1 MDIYR
6 PSTRDSQRAFLQSQQ
21 QQPRYS
27 HDRRVSQ
34 ATSGAT
40 TAVQSQLSL
49 TSPLYLDEKSVVEPP
64 LPDPLRVQ
72 GSVNVP
78 GTYPLATVNVAQR
91 NGAQPG
97 GFNWPSDGDLDPL
110 PRYPGTPAAAPST
123 LAVPPIEREKKPRA
137 PGTICGVR
145 RGPFLLLSAVA
156 GLVLLAIA
164 VGVGVVVGLSKKP
177 SDDEIAASLSSPKS
191 STTDHPLPN
200 NLQTTIF
207 LTATYTPTPTSTAT
221 SGTPSATPTGLGCPQ
236 SQGQHYTS
244 NNNKKFITLCGVDY
258 SDDGEAKNISNAK
271 VKSLRDCLELCSKKK
286 ECTGAGW
293 GVMERDKVGEH
304 TCWMKNGLNSSHEA
318 RGGWA
323 FGVLLGE

>member
-1 MDIYR
+1 MMK
-6 PSTRDSQRAFLQSQQ
+6 
-21 QQPRYS
+21 
-27 HDRRVSQ
+27 
-34 ATSGAT
+34 
-40 TAVQSQLSL
+40 SQLG
-49 TSPLYLDEKSVVEPP
+49 K
-64 LPDPLRVQ
+64 
-72 GSVNVP
+72 
-78 GTYPLATVNVAQR
+78 AIA
-91 NGAQPG
+91 
-97 GFNWPSDGDLDPL
+97 
-110 PRYPGTPAAAPST
+110 ST
-123 LAVPPIEREKKPRA
+123 LSQLTTRLTQSP
-137 PGTICGVR
+137 
-145 RGPFLLLSAVA
+145 
-156 GLVLLAIA
+156 
-164 VGVGVVVGLSKKP
+164 
-177 SDDEIAASLSSPKS
+177 SLSSPKS

-286 ECTGAGW
+286 ECTGVGW
-293 GVMERDKVGEH
+293 GVMEGDKVGEH

-318 RGGWA
+318 RGDWA